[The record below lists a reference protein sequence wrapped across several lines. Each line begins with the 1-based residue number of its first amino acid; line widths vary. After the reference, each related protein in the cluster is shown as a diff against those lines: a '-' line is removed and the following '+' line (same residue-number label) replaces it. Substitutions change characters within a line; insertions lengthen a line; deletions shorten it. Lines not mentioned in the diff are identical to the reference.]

1 MDFVNACRLPTDV
14 KCWPAVAP
22 KAGQSFRFLTNR
34 GESKESMGVWEYG
47 SVKTNINSKS
57 VNRQRSTANG
67 QPPTVNRQQSTAN
80 SQPNYS
86 FQYTKMFRPGHPG
99 LVIFDPPNDRK
110 KTIFAGQI
118 RTAKEPETN

>member
-1 MDFVNACRLPTDV
+1 
-14 KCWPAVAP
+14 
-22 KAGQSFRFLTNR
+22 
-34 GESKESMGVWEYG
+34 MGVWEYG

-67 QPPTVNRQQSTAN
+67 
-80 SQPNYS
+80 QPNYS